1 MAITN
6 ISRIG
11 SAAAAFLLALCPA
24 LAQDPQRIGG
34 PVVGFVLDKA
44 EGVRPIL
51 GIPGAATLGQPVLPA
66 AGFASIVLSPQ
77 RDYALALTEG
87 EQRLAL
93 LRNLSASPAAA
104 RLDVP
109 PGASRIVLS
118 PAGDAA
124 ALYYRD
130 ARRVVVLTGLPDS
143 PSVAWS
149 LDLPDLGAGLAALV
163 VSDGGSAILVA
174 TAGEPSSI
182 LLFAADVEYRPLR
195 LVAGSPSLAFLSN
208 SLDAVVGDG
217 ASNLVFV
224 VRDVKGAAEFTQ
236 IGGQAEGVSRP
247 VAVAAAAGNRRVLV
261 ANSEPG
267 GVVSLGLAGEEPL
280 AIPCSCTP
288 TILER
293 LAGGAAFRLSDAG
306 EGPVWLLDVES
317 SPPRTVFVPRQP
329 RLVRT
334 EIQRAPAPV
343 RRGGI
348 R

>member
-11 SAAAAFLLALCPA
+11 SAAQCSCSALCPA
-24 LAQDPQRIGG
+24 LAQDPQRVGG

-66 AGFASIVLSPQ
+66 AGFDSIVLSPQ

-87 EQRLAL
+87 EQRLVL
-93 LRNLSASPAAA
+93 LRSLSVSPAAA

-130 ARRVVVLTGLPDS
+130 ARRVEVLTGLPDS

-195 LVAGSPSLAFLSN
+195 LVAGLA
-208 SLDAVVGDG
+208 
-217 ASNLVFV
+217 
-224 VRDVKGAAEFTQ
+224 EP
-236 IGGQAEGVSRP
+236 GVS
-247 VAVAAAAGNRRVLV
+247 L
-261 ANSEPG
+261 
-267 GVVSLGLAGEEPL
+267 
-280 AIPCSCTP
+280 
-288 TILER
+288 
-293 LAGGAAFRLSDAG
+293 
-306 EGPVWLLDVES
+306 
-317 SPPRTVFVPRQP
+317 
-329 RLVRT
+329 
-334 EIQRAPAPV
+334 
-343 RRGGI
+343 
-348 R
+348 

>member
-1 MAITN
+1 MAITK

-11 SAAAAFLLALCPA
+11 SAAAVLLLALCPA

-34 PVVGFVLDKA
+34 PAVGFVLDKA

-66 AGFASIVLSPQ
+66 AGFASVVLSPAG
-77 RDYALALTEG
+77 DYALALTEN

-104 RLDVP
+104 LLDVP

-124 ALYYRD
+124 ALYYSD
-130 ARRVVVLTGLPDS
+130 ARRVEVLTGLPDS
-143 PSVAWS
+143 PSVAWR

-163 VSDGGSAILVA
+163 VSDGGSAVLAA
-174 TAGEPSSI
+174 TSGEPSSI
-182 LLFAADVEYRPLR
+182 LLFAPDVEYRPLQQI
-195 LVAGSPSLAFLSN
+195 AGSPSLAFLSN
-208 SLDAVVGDG
+208 SLDAVIGDG
-217 ASNLVFV
+217 ASSQVFV
-224 VRDVKGAAEFTQ
+224 MRDVKGAAEITQ

-288 TILER
+288 TTLER
-293 LAGGAAFRLSDAG
+293 LAGGAAFRLNDAG
-306 EGPVWLLDVES
+306 QGPVWLLDSES
-317 SPPRTVFVPRQP
+317 SPPRAVFVPSQP

-334 EIQRAPAPV
+334 EILRAPAPV

>member
-11 SAAAAFLLALCPA
+11 RAAVAFLLALCPA
-24 LAQDPQRIGG
+24 LAQDPQWIGG
-34 PVVGFVLDKA
+34 PVMGFVLDKA

-51 GIPGAATLGQPVLPA
+51 GIPGAASLGQPVLPA
-66 AGFASIVLSPQ
+66 TGFAIVVLGPQ
-77 RDYALALTEG
+77 RDYALALTKGEG
-87 EQRLAL
+87 QLAL

-104 RLDVP
+104 LLDVP

-124 ALYYRD
+124 ALYYSD
-130 ARRVVVLTGLPDS
+130 ARRIEVLTGLPDS
-143 PSVAWS
+143 PSVAWR

-163 VSDGGSAILVA
+163 VSDGGSAILAA
-174 TAGEPSSI
+174 TTGEPSSI
-182 LLFAADVEYRPLR
+182 LLFAQDVEYRPLR
-195 LVAGSPSLAFLSN
+195 LVAGSPSLAFFAN
-208 SLDAVVGDG
+208 GLDAVIGDG
-217 ASNLVFV
+217 ASNMVFV
-224 VRDVKGAAEFTQ
+224 VRDVTGAAEITQ
-236 IGGQAEGVSRP
+236 IGSRADGVSHP

-288 TILER
+288 TSLER
-293 LAGGAAFRLSDAG
+293 LPGGAAFRLSDAG
-306 EGPVWLLDVES
+306 EGPVWLLDGES

-334 EIQRAPAPV
+334 DILRTPAPV
-343 RRGGI
+343 SRGGI

>member
-1 MAITN
+1 MN
-6 ISRIG
+6 
-11 SAAAAFLLALCPA
+11 
-24 LAQDPQRIGG
+24 
-34 PVVGFVLDKA
+34 
-44 EGVRPIL
+44 
-51 GIPGAATLGQPVLPA
+51 
-66 AGFASIVLSPQ
+66 
-77 RDYALALTEG
+77 
-87 EQRLAL
+87 
-93 LRNLSASPAAA
+93 
-104 RLDVP
+104 
-109 PGASRIVLS
+109 
-118 PAGDAA
+118 
-124 ALYYRD
+124 
-130 ARRVVVLTGLPDS
+130 
-143 PSVAWS
+143 
-149 LDLPDLGAGLAALV
+149 
-163 VSDGGSAILVA
+163 DGGSAILVA

-182 LLFAADVEYRPLR
+182 LLFASDVAYRPLR

-217 ASNLVFV
+217 ASNLIFV

-236 IGGQAEGVSRP
+236 IGGQGEGVSRP

-288 TILER
+288 TTMER

-306 EGPVWLLDVES
+306 EGPVWLLDSES
-317 SPPRTVFVPRQP
+317 SPPRAVFVPSQP

-334 EIQRAPAPV
+334 EILRAPAPV

>member
-1 MAITN
+1 
-6 ISRIG
+6 
-11 SAAAAFLLALCPA
+11 
-24 LAQDPQRIGG
+24 
-34 PVVGFVLDKA
+34 VGFVLDKV

-51 GIPGAATLGQPVLPA
+51 GIPGAATLGQPVLSA
-66 AGFASIVLSPQ
+66 AGFASVVLSPQ
-77 RDYALALTEG
+77 RDYGLALTEG

-104 RLDVP
+104 LLDVP

-124 ALYYRD
+124 VLFYRD
-130 ARRVVVLTGLPDS
+130 ARGIVVLTGLPDS
-143 PSVAWS
+143 PSVAWR

-163 VSDGGSAILVA
+163 VSDGGSAVLAA
-174 TAGEPSSI
+174 TSGEPSSI
-182 LLFAADVEYRPLR
+182 LLLAADVEYRPLQQ
-195 LVAGSPSLAFLSN
+195 VVGSPSLAFLSN

-217 ASNLVFV
+217 VSSQVFV
-224 VRDVKGAAEFTQ
+224 VRDVKGAAAITQ
-236 IGGQAEGVSRP
+236 IGGQAEGVSHP

-288 TILER
+288 TSLER
-293 LAGGAAFRLSDAG
+293 LAGGAAFRLSG
-306 EGPVWLLDVES
+306 PSEGPVWLLDNES
-317 SPPRTVFVPRQP
+317 SPPRAVFVPGQQRM
-329 RLVRT
+329 VRT
-334 EIQRAPAPV
+334 EILRAPAPV